1 MRWGLPDPQEGVCRF
16 REVDVTS
23 AHLGR
28 QLRSLHTGSALG
40 EQDGGL
46 IGAEEKVINSKKK
59 VDENMVSLFPL
70 LHVPVNSE
78 DGRTLPV
85 DPRMSQPIGKRRAGS
100 HCPRSC
106 AVFFSI

>member
-1 MRWGLPDPQEGVCRF
+1 M
-16 REVDVTS
+16 TS

-59 VDENMVSLFPL
+59 VDENMVSLFSL
-70 LHVPVNSE
+70 LHVPDNSE
-78 DGRTLPV
+78 NDRTLPCGPAPV
-85 DPRMSQPIGKRRAGS
+85 PARRKAQGGS